1 MSDKM
6 LFEGTLVLVAGG
18 AWLRV
23 GSMMATDLS
32 ESCRCCG
39 GCCCSCVASELRWWG
54 SRLIFLGGLGM
65 VVLAVATLADTDTL
79 GSLATEVLALIVV

>member
-1 MSDKM
+1 M

-32 ESCRCCG
+32 ERRS
-39 GCCCSCVASELRWWG
+39 VDAEAS
-54 SRLIFLGGLGM
+54 
-65 VVLAVATLADTDTL
+65 AVWPWRETSVTAEKV
-79 GSLATEVLALIVV
+79 EVF